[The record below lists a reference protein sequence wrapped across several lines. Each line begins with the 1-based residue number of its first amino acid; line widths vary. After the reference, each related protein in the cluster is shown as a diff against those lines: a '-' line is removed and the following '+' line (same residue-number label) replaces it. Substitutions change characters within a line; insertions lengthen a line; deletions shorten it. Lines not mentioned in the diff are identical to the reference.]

1 MEDKGP
7 MMLTVCWTF
16 TALAILFVGARLFVR
31 AAVHRRLFS
40 DDYWI
45 ILSIVRFCPFLLWS

>member
-7 MMLTVCWTF
+7 MMLAVCWTF

-31 AAVHRRLFS
+31 AMVHRRLFS

-45 ILSIVRFCPFLLWS
+45 ILSIVRLDSSLLPL

>member
-1 MEDKGP
+1 
-7 MMLTVCWTF
+7 MMLAVCWTF

-31 AAVHRRLFS
+31 AMVHRRLFS

-45 ILSIVRFCPFLLWS
+45 ILSIVRLDSSLLPL